1 MSFIVLSAKVEQT
14 EANSW
19 WRTSDG
25 RVSCALFAILL
36 FCLTTLYFSLEQAE
50 KYLFRSEASEVG
62 STVVTNLLNG
72 LPKLGSVLKERDPSE
87 EEIAKIEEIIGIT
100 GVMGLRLMD
109 PQGSVVFEPLD
120 LPVYGQK
127 DSRVYEREINQRQV
141 LVKISHRKLQG
152 RVIGTALVPVYDNGT
167 VAGGAEIFLNM
178 TRRHQEMQDV
188 MTVAF
193 VGVGTFFILIALAIG
208 VIFRRHAR
216 ANNHFVTALRE
227 GEERYRKLIEFSPDA
242 IRVIVDEQIEFVNPA
257 AVKLFGAQN
266 ESEIIGMGGG
276 SFVPM
281 ELRDDPNDPRLLIK
295 RQKSTDEA
303 MPWTET
309 KRQKLDGTVIDV
321 EACAIHFTW
330 DGKPARLAMARDIS
344 ERKQAE
350 RAMAELS
357 KRNEHLL
364 ASVAEGIFGLDL
376 EGCITFANPAAGEM
390 LGWSIDDVVGRSFIE
405 FDPVAAN
412 QEVAVSESPI
422 LGALRKGEELRIT
435 SDTMW
440 HTGGTSFP
448 AAYNVNPVKNDNG
461 AVEGIVVTFRDISER
476 KRNEEKLRRSEA
488 RASLVRQQLADAI
501 EAISDGFALYDAED
515 RFVLGNSTYLTM
527 YPKSAHL
534 MRPGTAFEE
543 IVRTGNS
550 QIEDPKQRVSEIDS
564 VLDIHR
570 NPGKVLERNLSDG
583 RWIRMAAHRT
593 SDGSTVSIRTDITE
607 LKKREDVLRQSE
619 AEASR
624 AQRLLVDAIEAIN
637 DGFVLFDA
645 DERIIMANS
654 KYKDM
659 YPIAL
664 DDQFK
669 GMRFEDMVRQTVSEM
684 VGSDAFPTAE
694 DAEVYVEKRMATLRG
709 SGTISE
715 HQLESGRWIRI
726 SDQKTSDGGVVGI
739 RTDITDLK
747 LREVDLKKQTAITA
761 LLNKV
766 AVNANKSSTFRDALQ
781 QTIDDICT
789 AIDWPL
795 GHVLGPSASGNG
807 KFESFRL
814 WHFDDPESF
823 REFKTWME
831 GASLTGDTGLIG
843 LSTLR
848 RGSIWATNIHRE
860 NSPIYM
866 PAAGKE
872 VIRTALAFPILVQE
886 EVVAVL
892 TVMTKDTLEPDE
904 NLLQA
909 LSQVG
914 HVLGRVLERQK
925 ANEALKHAMSKAETE
940 ALHAEAAS
948 IKAEEASAA
957 KSAFLATMSHE
968 IRTPLN
974 AVLGMAGILMDSDLG
989 DEQRMQARTIKVA
1002 GEALLDILND
1012 VLDYSKI
1019 EAGRLELEIVDF
1031 EVSGLVDIVR
1041 TVWDPQISGKGLGFS
1056 VNVAPDVSPIVKG
1069 DPTRLRQIIFNLVGN
1084 ALKFTEAGSITVNM
1098 AQNTLSSGL
1107 LELQVE
1113 VLDTGIGI
1121 PNDKLDSLFEK
1132 FTQADGSTT
1141 RKYGGT
1147 GLGLAISKQLVSLMN
1162 GEIGV
1167 ESTEGAGTRF
1177 FFTIKCEEGDG
1188 GNVTSMSVD
1197 VSGSA
1202 HSNLEMDQ
1210 TLKILVAE
1218 DNAVNQLVIQTML
1231 ERAGHEITVV
1241 ENGALAV
1248 EAVQAESFDLVLMDV
1263 NMPEMDGI
1271 TATKHIRELDDP
1283 VNKIPI
1289 VALTANALTGDR
1301 ERMLEAGMSDYV
1313 AKPIEPAHLAAALAR
1328 QCDIDA
1334 ELESVVDATDSGSQ
1348 ELTAD
1353 QLKAFDD
1360 LNDSLD
1366 ELLN

>member
-1 MSFIVLSAKVEQT
+1 MGCT
-14 EANSW
+14 
-19 WRTSDG
+19 
-25 RVSCALFAILL
+25 LFAVLL

-62 STVVTNLLNG
+62 STVVVNLLNG
-72 LPKLGSVLKERDPSE
+72 LPKLGNVLKERDPRKE
-87 EEIAKIEEIIGIT
+87 EVAKIEEIIGIT
-100 GVMGLRLMD
+100 GVMGLRLID
-109 PQGSVVFEPLD
+109 QQGSVVFEPLD

-127 DSRVYEREINQRQV
+127 DSKVYARQISRREV
-141 LVKISHRKLQG
+141 LIDITHRKIQG
-152 RVIGTALVPVYDNGT
+152 MVIGTALVPVYDNGV

-178 TRRHQEMQDV
+178 TRRHREMREI

-193 VGVGTFFILIALAIG
+193 VGVGSFFILIALAIG
-208 VIFRRHAR
+208 VIFRRHTR
-216 ANNHFVTALRE
+216 AHKNFVSALRE

-242 IRVIVDEQIEFVNPA
+242 IRVIVDDRIEFVNPA
-257 AVKLFGAQN
+257 AVKLFGAQD
-266 ESEIIGMGGG
+266 ESELIGMEGR
-276 SFVPM
+276 SFVPKD
-281 ELRDDPNDPRLLIK
+281 LLNAQDDPRQLVK
-295 RQKSTDEA
+295 RQKITDQP

-309 KRQKLDGTVIDV
+309 KREKLDGTVIDV

-364 ASVAEGIFGLDL
+364 AAVAEGIFGLDL
-376 EGCITFANPAAGEM
+376 EGRISFANPAASEM
-390 LGWSIDDVVGRSFIE
+390 LGWAVDNIVGCPFADI
-405 FDPVAAN
+405 DPVVAN
-412 QEVAVSESPI
+412 KEVVLSGSPI
-422 LGALRKGEELRIT
+422 LSALRKGEDLRVA

-440 HTGGTSFP
+440 HTDGTSFP
-448 AAYNVNPVKNDNG
+448 VAYNVNPIRNENG
-461 AVEGIVVTFRDISER
+461 DVEGIVVTFRDITQR
-476 KRNEEKLRRSEA
+476 KKDEEELRRSEA
-488 RASLVRQQLADAI
+488 RASLVRQQLDDAI
-501 EAISDGFALYDAED
+501 EAISDGFALYDQED
-515 RFVLGNSTYLTM
+515 RFVLGNSTYLAM

-534 MRPGTAFEE
+534 MRPGTPFEE
-543 IVRTGNS
+543 IVRCGNS
-550 QIEDPKQRVSEIDS
+550 QVENPTKCISETEL
-564 VLDIHR
+564 VVEIHR
-570 NPGKVLERNLSDG
+570 NPGQVLERNLSDG

-607 LKKREDVLRQSE
+607 LKKREDVLQQSE

-624 AQRLLVDAIEAIN
+624 AQRLLVDAIEALN
-637 DGFVLFDA
+637 DGFVLFDS

-654 KYKDM
+654 KFKDM
-659 YPIAL
+659 YPTAHEG
-664 DDQFK
+664 QFD
-669 GMRFEDMVRQTVSEM
+669 GVHFEDMVRHSIMRMLGTE
-684 VGSDAFPTAE
+684 AFPTTE
-694 DAEVYVEKRMATLRG
+694 DVEAYVVKRMEAFRQLD
-709 SGTISE
+709 TIAE
-715 HQLESGRWIRI
+715 RQLESGRWVRI
-726 SDQKTSDGGVVGI
+726 SDRKTSDGGIVGI

-747 LREVDLKKQTAITA
+747 TRESELKKQTKITA

-766 AVNANKSSTFRDALQ
+766 AVNANQSPTFRDALQ
-781 QTIDDICT
+781 QTIDDICA

-795 GHVLGPSASGNG
+795 GHVLVPSASGNG
-807 KFESFRL
+807 KFESLRL
-814 WHFDDPESF
+814 WHLDDPEGF
-823 REFKTWME
+823 EEFKVWME
-831 GASLTGDTGLIG
+831 GASLTADSGIIG

-848 RGSIWATNIHRE
+848 RGPIWASNIHRE

-866 PAAGKE
+866 PAAAKE
-872 VIRTALAFPILVQE
+872 GIRTAFAFPILVQD

-925 ANEALKHAMSKAETE
+925 ANESLQHATSEAETA

-957 KSAFLATMSHE
+957 KSEFLATMSHE

-974 AVLGMAGILMDSDLG
+974 AVLGMAGILMDSELA

-1031 EVSGLVDIVR
+1031 EILGLVDIVK
-1041 TVWDPQISGKGLGFS
+1041 TVWDPQISGKGIEFS
-1056 VNVAPDVSPIVKG
+1056 VNVAPDVSPVVKG

-1084 ALKFTEAGSITVNM
+1084 ALKFTEAGSVAVNI
-1098 AQNTLSSGL
+1098 AQTKLPDGL
-1107 LELQVE
+1107 LKLEVE

-1121 PNDKLDSLFEK
+1121 PSDKLGSLFEK

-1147 GLGLAISKQLVSLMN
+1147 GLGLAISQQLVTLMG

-1167 ESTEGAGTRF
+1167 ESTFGAGTRF
-1177 FFTIKCEEGDG
+1177 HFTIRCEEGDRK
-1188 GNVTSMSVD
+1188 NVTSMDAD
-1197 VSGSA
+1197 VSGSTA
-1202 HSNLEMDQ
+1202 SNLEMDQ
-1210 TLKILVAE
+1210 KLKILVAE
-1218 DNAVNQLVIQTML
+1218 DNAVNQLVIRTML
-1231 ERAGHEITVV
+1231 EKAGHEIEVV

-1248 EAVQAESFDLVLMDV
+1248 EAVQAASYDLVLMDV

-1271 TATKHIRELDDP
+1271 TATKHIRELDGP
-1283 VNKIPI
+1283 VSEIPI

-1301 ERMLEAGMSDYV
+1301 ERMLAAGMSDYV
-1313 AKPIEPAHLAAALAR
+1313 SKPIEPGHLAAAMGR
-1328 QCDIDA
+1328 QCNFDV
-1334 ELESVVDATDSGSQ
+1334 ELEGVVDTNEAGPQ
-1348 ELTAD
+1348 ELTED
-1353 QLKAFDD
+1353 QLKAFGD
-1360 LNDSLD
+1360 LSDSLD